1 MSTLAK
7 VTILVLVALAILA
20 VAMVKKQNVANAP
33 LLPSESQNVQ
43 GNETTTPSKP
53 SVDGETATPKPL
65 PSPTTALKSVVAKN
79 PFAMI
84 EECGTGYARIFRV
97 SLDVR
102 TPDAGSEI
110 YNTSGTHIASCGG
123 YQDEISPTEPAIC
136 TADMGMCKRVF
147 YPAQAYEGDSNV
159 AVDVYNLK

>member
-1 MSTLAK
+1 MNTLTK
-7 VTILVLVALAILA
+7 VIVLVVVILAIVA
-20 VAMVKKQNVANAP
+20 VVMVRKQNVANAP
-33 LLPSESQNVQ
+33 LLPSETENVQ

-79 PFAMI
+79 PFASI

-102 TPDAGSEI
+102 TPDAGTEI
-110 YNTSGTHIASCGG
+110 YNTSGTHVASCSG
-123 YQDEISPTEPAIC
+123 YQDEIPAHEPALC
-136 TADMGMCKRVF
+136 TQDMGMCKRVY
-147 YPAQAYEGDSNV
+147 YPAQAYEGDSNTPI
-159 AVDVYNLK
+159 DIYNLK